1 MNTGLQGKR
10 VLVTGASQ
18 GMGRGM
24 ALAFAAEGAY
34 VIVTDIDDV
43 RGEQTA
49 ADIRAT
55 GAQAEYHRLDVT
67 DRAAVFAVITPII
80 ERLGGMDVL
89 VNNAGISTFS
99 TIEEMT
105 EEVWDRVQAVNVKG
119 PLFTMQAVLP
129 AMKAQGGGRIVNIC
143 SVVSKQAG
151 GLPYAHYSAS
161 KAAVWNLTMSAA
173 KEFAIHGITV
183 NGVAPGSIINT
194 DFSKGF
200 NLSNDPDVVGQVI
213 PLRRRGEPEDVVP
226 AVIFLASEQ
235 ARYITGELIDENGGL
250 RMDLSRRLIS
260 SIPST
265 LQM

>member
-1 MNTGLQGKR
+1 MNTGLNNKR
-10 VLVTGASQ
+10 VLITGASQ

-24 ALAFAAEGAY
+24 ALAFAEEGAR

-49 ADIRAT
+49 VDIRAT
-55 GAQAEYHRLDVT
+55 GAEAEYRRLDVAN
-67 DRAAVFAVITPII
+67 RAEVFEVVTSII
-80 ERLGGMDVL
+80 ERFGGLDIL
-89 VNNAGISTFS
+89 VNNAGISSFS

-105 EEVWDRVQAVNVKG
+105 EGVWDKVQAVNVKG

-129 AMKAQGGGRIVNIC
+129 AMKRQGGGRIVNLC

-151 GLPYAHYSAS
+151 SLPYSHYSAS

-173 KEFAIHGITV
+173 REFAAFGITV

-235 ARYITGELIDENGGL
+235 ARYITGELIDVNGGL
-250 RMDLSRRLIS
+250 RMD
-260 SIPST
+260 
-265 LQM
+265 